1 MVGVA
6 VRELVVGT
14 VDQVPRDAWPGLG
27 LGSGLGLGLGSGLG
41 SLGLPS
47 SRKTSMKASNAGTAA
62 KNGTHPLPLRSP
74 RSTSQGRRPAA
85 SATSVHWVGL
95 GLGLGLG
102 LALVLGY
109 EDCSH
114 CSRHA

>member
-6 VRELVVGT
+6 VRELVVGP

-41 SLGLPS
+41 RHGLPS

-74 RSTSQGRRPAA
+74 RST
-85 SATSVHWVGL
+85 
-95 GLGLGLG
+95 
-102 LALVLGY
+102 
-109 EDCSH
+109 
-114 CSRHA
+114 